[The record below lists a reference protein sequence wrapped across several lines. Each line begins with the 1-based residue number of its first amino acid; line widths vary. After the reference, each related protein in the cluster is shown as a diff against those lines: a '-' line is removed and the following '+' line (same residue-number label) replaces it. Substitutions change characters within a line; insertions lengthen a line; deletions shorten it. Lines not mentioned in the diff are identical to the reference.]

1 MTINEP
7 KGRKARPRPAA
18 PTTPDPVE
26 IAMEI
31 AASGQ
36 TPAAAALEVLQ
47 TNAALM
53 REQIGLARNE
63 RFRNRIKA
71 VRDIALAFVVLL
83 IAAGV
88 IGFVWNARQASGL
101 VIQPLSMPPDL
112 AARGRAIGLPL
123 TELSMGMSHDFAVAI
138 RHGATLVRVGSAIFG
153 ARG

>member
-1 MTINEP
+1 MTDTNKP
-7 KGRKARPRPAA
+7 TGRSRRPRPAA

-31 AASGQ
+31 AVSGKSPS
-36 TPAAAALEVLQ
+36 TAALEVLE

-71 VRDIALAFVVLL
+71 VRDIAIAVVVLL
-83 IAAGV
+83 LAAGV

-101 VIQPLSMPPDL
+101 VIQPLSTPPDL
-112 AARGRAIGLPL
+112 AQRGLDSRAVSSQLL
-123 TELSMGMSHDFAVAI
+123 DRLNRLQAETDSI
-138 RHGATLVRVGSAIFG
+138 RTANT
-153 ARG
+153 